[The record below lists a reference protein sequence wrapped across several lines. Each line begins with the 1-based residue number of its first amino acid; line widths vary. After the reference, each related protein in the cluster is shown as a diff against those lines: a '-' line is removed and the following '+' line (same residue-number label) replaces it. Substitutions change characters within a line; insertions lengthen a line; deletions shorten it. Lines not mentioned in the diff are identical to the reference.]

1 VSAVRV
7 AYLST
12 DEVNGALAVKFC
24 AHCRLGVFLVHL
36 RRVIATWLL
45 SASVMRRLPVKILG
59 LAIVAALLAIAL
71 GRSPPGPE
79 EPPPPA
85 ADPQEAVRQ
94 PLPETALLRP
104 VAKRRLAREVIAGRL
119 SLWQAAAQFGALNRL
134 PPEAAYLSRIDLSA
148 RPPHLSPRT
157 DEERL
162 CWQVISYVEAEL
174 WEEPGRARSVV
185 ARLEAELQ
193 EGLRK
198 QGRIRL
204 PAPPS
209 PARLQ
214 ELLDQARQEA
224 ELILWGENHE

>member
-1 VSAVRV
+1 VRV

-94 PLPETALLRP
+94 PLPETALLRTI
-104 VAKRRLAREVIAGRL
+104 AKRRLAREVIAGRL
-119 SLWQAAAQFGALNRL
+119 SLWQAAAQFGALNRQT
-134 PPEAAYLSRIDLSA
+134 PQEADLSRIDPYVQ
-148 RPPHLSPRT
+148 PPRLPPGT
-157 DEERL
+157 EEERL
-162 CWQVISYVEAEL
+162 CWQVISYVETEQ
-174 WEEPGRARSVV
+174 ENEPGRAGSVV
-185 ARLEAELQ
+185 ARLEAELH

-214 ELLDQARQEA
+214 ELLDQARRESD
-224 ELILWGENHE
+224 LILWGEKHG